1 MAYWQGTI
9 SRAGDLRAYFLG
21 PTDLL
26 AFYLLAALKQ
36 PVTFSGTVSRACVQI
51 HGGFPWEMW
60 ISRSNSVH

>member
-9 SRAGDLRAYFLG
+9 SRAGDLRAYFPG
-21 PTDLL
+21 PTDLS

-51 HGGFPWEMW
+51 HGGFPW
-60 ISRSNSVH
+60 